1 MVTHRDRAIEFLRL
15 VASGQV
21 REAWKRHVGPGLRH
35 HNPYFAADEAVLI
48 AAMEADAAA
57 NPRKTLV
64 VQRAL
69 QDGDEVAVHS
79 WLRQHPDD
87 PGYALVHLFRFEG
100 ERIVE
105 LWDVGQ
111 AVPEAA
117 PNEHGM
123 F

>member
-1 MVTHRDRAIEFLRL
+1 MNKRDRAIEFLRL
-15 VASGQV
+15 VAAGQV
-21 REAWKRHVGPGLRH
+21 REAWQRHVGAGLVH
-35 HNPYFAADEAVLI
+35 HNPYFAAHEEALI

-57 NPRKTLV
+57 NPAKTLE

-87 PGYALVHLFRFEG
+87 PGHALVHLFRFEAD
-100 ERIVE
+100 RIVE
-105 LWDVGQ
+105 LWDLAQ
-111 AVPEAA
+111 EVPESS
-117 PNEHGM
+117 PNAHGM